1 MRSTLACKKLAMMGM
16 LGYNKLVWLPAH
28 THLYFALAASNF
40 KHCGPVQGNIM
51 YIICYC
57 QVKVPLGKVA
67 FTFYLY

>member
-16 LGYNKLVWLPAH
+16 LGYNKLVWLPVH

-51 YIICYC
+51 YSI
-57 QVKVPLGKVA
+57 
-67 FTFYLY
+67 